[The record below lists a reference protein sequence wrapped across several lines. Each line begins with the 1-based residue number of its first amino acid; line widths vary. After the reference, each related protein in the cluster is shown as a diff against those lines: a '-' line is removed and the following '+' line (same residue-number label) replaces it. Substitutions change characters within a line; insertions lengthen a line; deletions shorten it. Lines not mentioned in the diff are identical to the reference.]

1 MRTTLR
7 QASVLIALTGLAACG
22 NGSIQETLG
31 IAKRAPDEFAVVKQA
46 PLVMPPNF
54 ALRPPEPGA
63 PRPQELMPREQA
75 QATLTGR
82 RTDPAQLRA
91 SGPGSQ
97 RSAGEQALL
106 GQARA
111 LNADPS
117 IRRVV
122 NEEFTQLAE
131 RDSSFVDR
139 LMFWQAKEPPGTIVD
154 PAREQQRLREAA
166 ASGTTAAS
174 GNVPI
179 IERKQRGFLE
189 GIF

>member
-1 MRTTLR
+1 MKRIIRL
-7 QASVLIALTGLAACG
+7 AALGAALSSLAACG
-22 NGSIQETLG
+22 GGSIQETLG

-46 PLVMPPNF
+46 PLIMPPNF

-75 QATLTGR
+75 QATLTGQR
-82 RTDPAQLRA
+82 PAAVASQTRT
-91 SGPGSQ
+91 GTGQ

-111 LNADPS
+111 LNADAS
-117 IRRVV
+117 IRRTV

-131 RDSSFVDR
+131 RDNSFVDK
-139 LMFWQAKEPPGTIVD
+139 LIFWQTKDPPGTIID

-166 ASGTTAAS
+166 AA
-174 GNVPI
+174 GNAPGNGPVPT
-179 IERKQRGFLE
+179 IERKQKGWLE

>member
-1 MRTTLR
+1 MRTSLR
-7 QASVLIALTGLAACG
+7 QASLLIALTGLAACG
-22 NGSIQETLG
+22 SGSIQETLG

-82 RTDPAQLRA
+82 RVDPEQLRA
-91 SGPGSQ
+91 GGPGAQ

-131 RDSSFVDR
+131 RDDSFVDR
-139 LMFWQAKEPPGTIVD
+139 LMFWQDKPLPGTVVD

>member
-1 MRTTLR
+1 MKRIFRL
-7 QASVLIALTGLAACG
+7 AALGAALSSLAACG
-22 NGSIQETLG
+22 GGSIQETLG

-46 PLVMPPNF
+46 PLIMPPNF

-75 QATLTGR
+75 QATLTGQR
-82 RTDPAQLRA
+82 PATVAAQTRT
-91 SGPGSQ
+91 GTGQ

-117 IRRVV
+117 IRRTV

-131 RDSSFVDR
+131 RDNGFVDK
-139 LMFWQAKEPPGTIVD
+139 LIFWQTKDPPGTIID
-154 PAREQQRLREAA
+154 PSREQQRLREAA
-166 ASGTTAAS
+166 AT
-174 GNVPI
+174 GNAPGNAPVPT
-179 IERKQRGFLE
+179 IERKQKGWLE